1 MIVWLS
7 CLFIYFPN
15 LICAAAALTIARQN
29 IDRLI
34 EDATRDTDDWIRAVS
49 ETGIGSH
56 MEQLKAIIHVTSPQT
71 CTTTDVAV
79 RESVTSR
86 TGGRAAGVSTNEGD
100 VEPGPIAL
108 LPR

>member
-1 MIVWLS
+1 M
-7 CLFIYFPN
+7 
-15 LICAAAALTIARQN
+15 TITRQN

-34 EDATRDTDDWIRAVS
+34 EDTTRDTDDWIRVVS
-49 ETGIGSH
+49 ESGIESH
-56 MEQLKAIIHVTSPQT
+56 TEQLKAIILVTSPQT

-79 RESVTSR
+79 RESVNVTSR
-86 TGGRAAGVSTNEGD
+86 TGGRAAGVSTNEGG